1 MPVDVSG
8 RIVYN
13 PDADQ
18 EYTLSCKQLN
28 ISEEGSGTIEEDIE
42 TLREKVTASI
52 VDEFHVAPESVSIT
66 GYSLNIAFSIEGPVN
81 HTLDNFGTKEKEGKE
96 GGN

>member
-18 EYTLSCKQLN
+18 EYTLTCKQLD
-28 ISEEGSGTIEEDIE
+28 ISEEGTGTIEDDIE
-42 TLREKVTASI
+42 TLREKVTAAI
-52 VDEFHVAPESVSIT
+52 VDEFHVSPEAVSIT
-66 GYSLNIAFSIEGPVN
+66 GYSLSLAFSIQGPVN
-81 HTLDNFGTKEKEGKE
+81 HTLDKFQDQED
-96 GGN
+96 